1 MRVAVVGQGY
11 VGLTIAVE
19 AAKSGHNVV
28 GFDINADLV
37 DRLNNWDSHIEGI
50 SDEELKTL
58 FGSGNLMISST
69 PSAISGAE
77 VVVIAVP
84 TPLDEKR
91 NPDTSFLDAAC
102 QTIAANL
109 SQSALIINESTSF
122 PGTLRNLIAG
132 SIAKMSSPDLVHLY
146 AASPERV
153 DPGNTEWGQKRTPR
167 LLAGLTPEATARA
180 REFYSAFCENLVEV
194 SSPEVAEAAKLFE
207 NTFRQV
213 NIALVNEFAQIAH
226 ALGIPSREVIDAAST
241 KPYGFMPFSPGPGV
255 GGHCIP
261 VDPSY
266 LASVAEAAGVPA
278 TFIRRANEVNMKM
291 PAYVVSRVKEDLG
304 GLAGKKVIVVGVSY
318 KTNVADTR
326 ETPAELIINELK
338 KDGAIVSW
346 HDPLVEKWRGEISS
360 PLNANAADAAIVV
373 TKHDAINAKD
383 VLLSA
388 AYVFDCTGKIGGVPS
403 I

>member
-1 MRVAVVGQGY
+1 MRVAVIGQGY

-28 GFDINADLV
+28 GFDVNAALV

-50 SDEELKTL
+50 SDDELKTL
-58 FGSGNLMISST
+58 FSDGHLMISAS
-69 PSAISGAE
+69 PSAIADAE

-84 TPLDEKR
+84 TPLDADR
-91 NPDTSFLDAAC
+91 NPDTTYLEAAC
-102 QTIAANL
+102 TTISENVDHPV
-109 SQSALIINESTSF
+109 LIINESTSF
-122 PGTLRNLIAG
+122 PGTLRKLIAR
-132 SIAKMSSPDLVHLY
+132 SITYASSNDLTHLY

-153 DPGNTEWGQKRTPR
+153 DPGNTDWGQKRTPR
-167 LLAGLTPEATARA
+167 LLAGLTPEATILA
-180 REFYSAFCENLVEV
+180 REFYSTFCENIVEV

-266 LASVAEAAGVPA
+266 LASVAESAGVPA

-291 PAYVVSRVKEDLG
+291 PAYVVGRVSEDLEG
-304 GLAGKKVIVVGVSY
+304 IAGKRVLVIGVSY
-318 KTNVADTR
+318 KSNVADTR
-326 ETPAELIINELK
+326 ETPAELIIKELING
-338 KDGAIVSW
+338 GATVSW
-346 HDPLVEKWRGEISS
+346 HDPLVETWRGEKSAALS
-360 PLNANAADAAIVV
+360 ANVADAAIVV

-383 VLLSA
+383 ILLA
-388 AYVFDCTGKIGGVPS
+388 APYVFDCTGKIGGVPS

>member
-19 AAKSGHNVV
+19 AAKSGHDVV
-28 GFDINADLV
+28 GFDVNADLV
-37 DRLNNWDSHIEGI
+37 ERLNNWDSHIEGV
-50 SDEELKTL
+50 SDTELKSL
-58 FGSGNLMISST
+58 FGNGHLMISSS
-69 PSAISGAE
+69 PAAIANSE

-84 TPLDEKR
+84 TPLDTDRK
-91 NPDTSFLDAAC
+91 PDTSYLKAAC
-102 QTIAANL
+102 KTIAENL
-109 SQSALIINESTSF
+109 NHSALIINESTSF

-132 SIAKMSSPDLVHLY
+132 TIASMSSPGTTHMY

-153 DPGNTEWGQKRTPR
+153 DPGNTDWGQKRTPR
-167 LLAGLTPEATARA
+167 LIAGLTPDATAMA
-180 REFYSAFCENLVEV
+180 REFYSGFCENLIEV

-266 LASVAEAAGVPA
+266 LASVAEEAGVPA

-291 PAYVVSRVKEDLG
+291 PVYVVSRVKADLG
-304 GLAGKKVIVVGVSY
+304 GLQGKRVLVVGVSY

-326 ETPAELIINELK
+326 ETPAELVINELERE
-338 KDGAIVSW
+338 GAIVSW
-346 HDPLVEKWRGEISS
+346 HDPLVDIWRGEVSS
-360 PLNANAADAAIVV
+360 ALTPNVADAAIVV

-383 VLLSA
+383 ILLSA

>member
-1 MRVAVVGQGY
+1 MRVAVIGQGY
-11 VGLTIAVE
+11 VGLNIAVE
-19 AAKSGHNVV
+19 AANSGHNVV
-28 GFDINADLV
+28 GFDTNFDLV
-37 DRLNNWDSHIEGI
+37 DRLNSGFSHVEDVSNAELKRLLNNGKFIISHVPEAI
-50 SDEELKTL
+50 SD
-58 FGSGNLMISST
+58 
-69 PSAISGAE
+69 AE
-77 VVVIAVP
+77 IVVIAVP
-84 TPLDEKR
+84 TPLDGNR
-91 NPDTSFLDAAC
+91 SPDTSFLHAAC
-102 QTIAANL
+102 KVIAENL
-109 SQSALIINESTSF
+109 RNPALIINESTSF
-122 PGTLRNLIAG
+122 PGTLRSLIAE
-132 SIAKMSSPDLVHLY
+132 SIEALSAVGISHVY

-153 DPGNTEWGQKRTPR
+153 DPGNTEWGQRRTPR
-167 LLAGLTPEATARA
+167 LIAGLTSEATARA
-180 REFYSAFCENLVEV
+180 REFYSSFCDNLVEV

-213 NIALVNEFAQIAH
+213 NIALVDEFAQIAH

-291 PAYVVSRVKEDLG
+291 PAYVVSRVKADLG
-304 GLAGKKVIVVGVSY
+304 GLRGKSILLVGVSY

-326 ETPAELIINELK
+326 ETPAALILNELVRE
-338 KDGAIVSW
+338 GAVVSW
-346 HDPLVEKWRGEISS
+346 HDPLVDIWRGEVSS
-360 PLNANAADAAIVV
+360 ALTPKSVDAAIVV

-383 VLLSA
+383 ILLCA
-388 AYVFDCTGKIGGVPS
+388 NYVFDCTGKIGGVPS